1 MRVFELKRLV
11 SVMLVAVFC
20 GSVVPVFASSED
32 DGKGERPAKP
42 AATPKIEAP
51 APLTERERWMLDRM
65 EQLEKRVAELEA
77 KGNPPAPTA
86 AEVST
91 TQPPS
96 PTSVIA
102 SAQPTGTSVASAPL
116 AATTNAISKD
126 VVAAS
131 VGPQATEKNK
141 QGGAKP

>member
-1 MRVFELKRLV
+1 MHIFKMKRLV
-11 SVMLVAVFC
+11 SLMLVAVSF
-20 GSVVPVFASSED
+20 GSAVPVIAFAD
-32 DGKGERPAKP
+32 DGKGEPPAKP

-102 SAQPTGTSVASAPL
+102 SAQPSGT
-116 AATTNAISKD
+116 
-126 VVAAS
+126 
-131 VGPQATEKNK
+131 
-141 QGGAKP
+141 

>member
-1 MRVFELKRLV
+1 MRIFKLKRLV
-11 SVMLVAVFC
+11 QLMLVGVSC
-20 GSVVPVFASSED
+20 GSAVSTFAFAD
-32 DGKGERPAKP
+32 DEGKGEPPAKP

-91 TQPPS
+91 TQPAS
-96 PTSVIA
+96 PTSMIA
-102 SAQPTGTSVASAPL
+102 SPQPSGASVAAAPL

-126 VVAAS
+126 
-131 VGPQATEKNK
+131 
-141 QGGAKP
+141 